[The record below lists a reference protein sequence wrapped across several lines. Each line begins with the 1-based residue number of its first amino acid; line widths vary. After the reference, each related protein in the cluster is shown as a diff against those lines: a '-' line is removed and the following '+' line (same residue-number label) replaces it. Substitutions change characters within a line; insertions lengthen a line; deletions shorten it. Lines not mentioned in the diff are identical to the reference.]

1 MKTPHI
7 ALDFTSLDRLNISN
21 GQYRYVVD
29 LVRGLAALPVEARFT
44 LLGSRPEPPPEA
56 AGPMGAS
63 NRWDYVQ
70 LTHGKFRGADVVDQ
84 WTFGWQLARMRVDL
98 LHALHTFIPRFR
110 PFRVVVTEHDL
121 MFDLFDEYAHIRRC
135 RQYRHYR
142 RSVKRADRLIAIS
155 ETTAKDLVRLHQID
169 PKRVDIVY
177 HGSSFGPRQS
187 HTVRVGGL
195 LRERSGPV
203 LLSPYNL
210 EPRKNIRAL
219 LRAAALLRV
228 EFPQMELVLYGRAAY
243 TPEREREFDTWLRE
257 EGLES
262 CVRRPGFVDDD
273 NLQALY
279 RSCTL
284 FVFPS
289 LYEGFG
295 LPLLEAMANGA
306 CVVAR
311 DASAMAEIVAD
322 AGVLVE
328 TSNTHAFAEAMAF
341 VLRDGFRRRTLQIA
355 AQNRASTFTI
365 AAMAAKTYQSYC
377 KALKI
382 DVASGLGLT
391 AQEEMNRSGEP
402 LAAI

>member
-7 ALDFTSLDRLNISN
+7 ALDFTSLDGLNISN

-29 LVRGLAALPVEARFT
+29 LIRGLAALPVEARFT

-56 AGPMGAS
+56 ADAMIAS
-63 NRWDYVQ
+63 GRWDYVR
-70 LTHGKFRGADVVDQ
+70 LPHGRFRGADVVDQ
-84 WTFGWQLARMRVDL
+84 WTFGWQLARMRVSL

-121 MFDLFDEYAHIRRC
+121 MFDLFEEYADIRRC

-142 RSVKRADRLIAIS
+142 RSVERADRVIAIS
-155 ETTAKDLVRLHQID
+155 ETTARDLARLHRID
-169 PKRVDIVY
+169 PRRIDVVY

-187 HTVRVGGL
+187 PTARMGGL
-195 LRERSGPV
+195 PGEASGPV

-219 LRAAALLRV
+219 LRAAALLRS
-228 EFPQMELVLYGRAAY
+228 EFPRMELVLYGRAAY
-243 TPEREREFDTWLRE
+243 TADREREFNTWLRE
-257 EGLES
+257 ENLEG
-262 CVRRPGFVDDD
+262 CVRRPGFVDD
-273 NLQALY
+273 NTLEALY

-311 DASAMAEIVAD
+311 DASAMAEIVGD

-328 TSNTHAFAEAMAF
+328 TRNTPAFAEAMAR
-341 VLRDGFRRRTLQIA
+341 VLRDGSRRRALQIT
-355 AQNRASTFTI
+355 AQRRACTFTI
-365 AAMAAKTYQSYC
+365 AKMAAKTCRSYC
-377 KALKI
+377 AAMEI
-382 DVASGLGLT
+382 DIASGLGLLPE
-391 AQEEMNRSGEP
+391 EEMDFGGEA
-402 LAAI
+402 LVSV